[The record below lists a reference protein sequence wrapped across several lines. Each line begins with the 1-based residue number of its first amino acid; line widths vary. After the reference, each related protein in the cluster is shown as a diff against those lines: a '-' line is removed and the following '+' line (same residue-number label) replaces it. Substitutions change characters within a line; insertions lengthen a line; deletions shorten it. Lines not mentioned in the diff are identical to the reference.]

1 MKEVVQDSKKEVKEV
16 VQTLKRNLDLE
27 YQPPDWH
34 WETGIRQASVVG
46 DAVLIVPGLW
56 IVQMLK
62 HLLKLH

>member
-1 MKEVVQDSKKEVKEV
+1 M
-16 VQTLKRNLDLE
+16 VQTLKRNLDLQ

-56 IVQMLK
+56 YVQMLK
-62 HLLKLH
+62 LLLKLH